1 MYVLP
6 VSEKKIKHWKS
17 IQIPVPLSQVTANFK
32 ILACP
37 YPPNRI
43 LKDSPPT
50 ASPLE
55 FLRKGKRVKERWT
68 RGLSQ
73 LKCQPSSGLFITA
86 HLRSKNPSAD
96 RISLKKC
103 RVEPVVKTASLVST
117 TSAGLRHLRLGATH
131 SVRFRPS
138 AQWPVPR
145 SKLLDKPGNARAS
158 KLPFPDTEEMIQK
171 TRKKVL
177 ARCPVHIMSVAC
189 QEFHVNSHKKT
200 CQEDGD
206 GFIPIFSP
214 RPGLNPG
221 CLERHRQSWHHDVHL
236 VLSLCLQKH
245 N

>member
-6 VSEKKIKHWKS
+6 VSEKSIKHWKS

-32 ILACP
+32 NLACP
-37 YPPNRI
+37 DPPTRI

-73 LKCQPSSGLFITA
+73 LKCQPSSRLLITA

-96 RISLKKC
+96 RISLLKKC

-117 TSAGLRHLRLGATH
+117 TSAGLRTSWDKAILDSNSQLRLGATH
-131 SVRFRPS
+131 SVQFRPS

-171 TRKKVL
+171 TRKMVL

-189 QEFHVNSHKKT
+189 QELHVKFA
-200 CQEDGD
+200 QENM
-206 GFIPIFSP
+206 
-214 RPGLNPG
+214 PGRRRWLYPN
-221 CLERHRQSWHHDVHL
+221 L
-236 VLSLCLQKH
+236 LS
-245 N
+245 